1 MVGFGGLL
9 TLLLIPLLSRPAA
22 LLVTRKW
29 AACAAAAAAAACAS
43 HSGAP
48 GPVPDSS
55 VCHSTSTNTLTLVS
69 IGRSSF
75 TKLGMK
81 WKFLIDLSENLW
93 GK

>member
-29 AACAAAAAAAACAS
+29 AACAAAAAAACAS